1 DAEAVHQGGGE
12 GRGEPVQQKV
22 HRDCRRDRPPRPAE
36 LGLDRGHEHAG
47 RGSETSR
54 AEDGHECYGGD
65 PPGVVDAA
73 ASPYW
78 TDHGRRHGTHH
89 DQRARRSGV
98 AQRTPSERFEPYTR
112 SVMHRVAVLALNDV
126 VAFDLG
132 VPSQVLG
139 AARDAAGRRLYD
151 VRVCTPDG
159 KPIRTS
165 AGFRV
170 VPEHGPEI
178 IDIADTVIVPGADGS
193 ALRTH
198 LEPDEAAA
206 LARVPAHARL
216 LLETTD
222 LGVDVVARRCGFGSA
237 VSLRQ
242 HLHAAV
248 GVSPLAYRRTFRS
261 SPPPDG
267 ASAR

>member
-1 DAEAVHQGGGE
+1 M
-12 GRGEPVQQKV
+12 K
-22 HRDCRRDRPPRPAE
+22 
-36 LGLDRGHEHAG
+36 
-47 RGSETSR
+47 
-54 AEDGHECYGGD
+54 
-65 PPGVVDAA
+65 
-73 ASPYW
+73 
-78 TDHGRRHGTHH
+78 
-89 DQRARRSGV
+89 
-98 AQRTPSERFEPYTR
+98 
-112 SVMHRVAVLALNDV
+112 HRVAVLALNDV

-267 ASAR
+267 GSAR